1 MNKLEL
7 QKLNTMLSKKG
18 WHCEEHITAK
28 YGLHW
33 AIINNNQRH
42 KRQIVFSYEEG
53 VEFAN
58 NIK

>member
-7 QKLNTMLSKKG
+7 QRLNAMLAIKN
-18 WHCEEHITAK
+18 WHCEEHVTAK

-33 AIINNNQRH
+33 TIINNNQKH
-42 KRQIVFSYEEG
+42 KRQIVFSYKAG